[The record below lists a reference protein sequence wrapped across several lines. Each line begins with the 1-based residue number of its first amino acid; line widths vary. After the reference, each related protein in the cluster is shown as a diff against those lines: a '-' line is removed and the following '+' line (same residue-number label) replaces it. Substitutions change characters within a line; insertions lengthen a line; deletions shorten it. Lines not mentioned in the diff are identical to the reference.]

1 MSTKICILV
10 EKKHSR
16 PLPAT
21 PPLSIKE
28 NLGNYPWFQDISRE
42 EAETAVSAGKL
53 YLPYLFKYSPP
64 SNSVRPRIV
73 SALKSLLQI
82 LVSALE

>member
-42 EAETAVSAGKL
+42 EAENAVSAGKL
-53 YLPYLFKYSPP
+53 YLTYVYSCSDVSIFHFWPF
-64 SNSVRPRIV
+64 SV
-73 SALKSLLQI
+73 
-82 LVSALE
+82 